1 MKALILSDLHANLEA
16 LRAVLADAQP
26 RGWDQVWLLGDL
38 VGYGADPEAVVAEV
52 RALGPSV
59 SVRGNHDK
67 TASGIASAEGF
78 NLAART
84 AVEWTRQALSP
95 DSLAYL
101 RELPEGPLLAAPGIW
116 VAHGAPLDE
125 DEYLLEEAA
134 AAAQFAAG
142 DFSLCFIGHSH
153 VACVFSLR
161 TGRVDRQFPPPA
173 DGLRLWPGERHL
185 FNPGS
190 VGQPRDRDPRAAY
203 ALLDT
208 SAGRVEAYRVEYDI
222 AAAASKILKAGL
234 PAALANRLRL
244 GA

>member
-1 MKALILSDLHANLEA
+1 MRVLILSDLHANLEA
-16 LRAVLADAQP
+16 LRVVLNDAKS

-52 RALGPSV
+52 RALGPTV

-67 TASGIASAEGF
+67 TVSGIASAEGF
-78 NLAART
+78 NLAAKA

-101 RELPEGPLLAAPGIW
+101 RELPQGPLLAAPGIW

-125 DEYLLEEAA
+125 DEYLLEEEAA
-134 AAAQFAAG
+134 AVQFEAG

-153 VACVFSLR
+153 VASVFSLR
-161 TGRVDRQFPPPA
+161 AGVVDRQVPPPEE
-173 DGLRLWPGERHL
+173 GLRLWPGERHL

-190 VGQPRDRDPRAAY
+190 VGQPRDRDNRAAY
-203 ALLDT
+203 AVLDT
-208 SAGRVEAYRVEYDI
+208 AAGTVEARRVEYDI
-222 AAAASKILKAGL
+222 AAAAAKILKAGL